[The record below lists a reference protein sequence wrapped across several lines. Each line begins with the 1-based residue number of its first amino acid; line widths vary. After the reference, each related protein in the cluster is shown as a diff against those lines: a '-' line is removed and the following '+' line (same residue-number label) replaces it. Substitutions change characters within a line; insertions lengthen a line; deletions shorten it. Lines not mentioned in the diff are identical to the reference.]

1 MTQKKTLIF
10 GTTAIKMKKDIFFTK
25 NQQLHTH
32 IIFIPLLPAKKS
44 LASVTSRM
52 LFSECTFTIFY
63 LFNLFLQVPDS
74 RLPTVLLDEQT
85 ESIR

>member
-10 GTTAIKMKKDIFFTK
+10 GTTAIKMKKDISVTK

-32 IIFIPLLPAKKS
+32 IFIPVLPAKKS

-52 LFSECTFTIFY
+52 LFSECTFTMFY